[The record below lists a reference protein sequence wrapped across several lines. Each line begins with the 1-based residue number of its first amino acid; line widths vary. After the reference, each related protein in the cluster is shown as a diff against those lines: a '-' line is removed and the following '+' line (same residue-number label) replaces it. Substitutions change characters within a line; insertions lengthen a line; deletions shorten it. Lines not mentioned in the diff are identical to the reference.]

1 MSDAPLVIGT
11 RGRVAALLRYGKT
24 VAWTADATGWPRD
37 KVMATG
43 HAAGLAYR
51 PEADVWTMVG
61 PQTPQQGAADGATAQ
76 VVTMLAHARGLTSS
90 RSRTLVARLDATL
103 AELDKL
109 VAEARTRD
117 EQRLVAARV
126 EQARRAERAAK
137 QRRQAA
143 TVGRARDAAATY
155 PTAEVRRWARDV
167 GMACPGRGRYLP
179 DAVVSAW
186 RAAHAADQQAEAT
199 R

>member
-1 MSDAPLVIGT
+1 MSDAPLVVGT

-24 VAWTADATGWPRD
+24 VAWTADATGWPRA
-37 KVMATG
+37 KVMDTG
-43 HAAGLAYR
+43 HAAGLRYEPAH
-51 PEADVWTMVG
+51 DVWTMTG
-61 PQTPQQGAADGATAQ
+61 PQTPQQSAADGATAQ
-76 VVTMLAHARGLTSS
+76 VVDMLAHARGLTSS

-109 VAEARTRD
+109 VAEARQRD
-117 EQRLVAARV
+117 EQRATAARV

-143 TVGRARDAAATY
+143 TIGRARDQAATY
-155 PTAEVRRWARDV
+155 PTAEVRRWAREV
-167 GMACPGRGRYLP
+167 GMACPGRGRFLP

-186 RAAHAADQQAEAT
+186 RAAHAMTNAPT
-199 R
+199 